1 MGKTAFL
8 FSGQGA
14 QYVGMGRELFDNFPS
29 CREIYRIAGDAL
41 GVDMESLCF
50 TDTKQE
56 LNQTEKTQ
64 PTILTTSIAAWK
76 ILQDRGFIPD
86 ITAGLSLGE
95 YSALVCAGALDFT
108 TAVQLVKK
116 RGKYMQEAVPLG
128 KGKMLAILGLADTKV
143 ERICLE
149 ASIEGVVE
157 PANYNYPGQ
166 VVIGGENKAVNLA
179 GEIAKKEG
187 ALRVIPL
194 EVSAPFHT
202 SMLRQASDRL
212 AIELKNVEISDMQIP
227 VISNVIADYIE
238 RKELVKDFLRKQV
251 MYPVQW
257 SKCML
262 KMLQDGVDTFI
273 EIGPG
278 KVLSGFLKK
287 IDKNIIISNVED
299 LKSLNNTLRIL
310 ENKICQQV

>member
-1 MGKTAFL
+1 
-8 FSGQGA
+8 
-14 QYVGMGRELFDNFPS
+14 
-29 CREIYRIAGDAL
+29 
-41 GVDMESLCF
+41 
-50 TDTKQE
+50 
-56 LNQTEKTQ
+56 
-64 PTILTTSIAAWK
+64 
-76 ILQDRGFIPD
+76 
-86 ITAGLSLGE
+86 
-95 YSALVCAGALDFT
+95 
-108 TAVQLVKK
+108 
-116 RGKYMQEAVPLG
+116 
-128 KGKMLAILGLADTKV
+128 
-143 ERICLE
+143 
-149 ASIEGVVE
+149 
-157 PANYNYPGQ
+157 
-166 VVIGGENKAVNLA
+166 
-179 GEIAKKEG
+179 
-187 ALRVIPL
+187 
-194 EVSAPFHT
+194 
-202 SMLRQASDRL
+202 MLRQASDRL

-238 RKELVKDFLRKQV
+238 RKELIKDFLKKQV